1 MGQDHRLPQQRF
13 ELKYLI
19 QEESTSRIRDFVS
32 SYLELDEYGAGQPNF
47 SYAVHSLYLDSEDLS
62 IHHTCINGARNR
74 FKLRL
79 RYYDSRPDS
88 PVFFEVKRRADNC
101 ILKQRCGVRRE
112 AVPLLLAG
120 HLPEPQHLLSHEP
133 RHLHTM
139 QRFNLLLHDLRARPK
154 LHNHYLREAWV
165 SAHDN
170 SVRVTFDRC
179 ILAEPFFRADAVIEM
194 ERPVQVFSEFV
205 VLELKF
211 TTRFPNWFAQLVRR
225 FDLMQ
230 FSSAKYCEG
239 LELLGW
245 HRFVDNG
252 FATVAWKTEPEPKPA
267 PAELAPQFA
276 GALGEPA
283 L

>member
-1 MGQDHRLPQQRF
+1 MPQDHRLPQQRF

-19 QEESTSRIRDFVS
+19 QEESTGAIRDFVS
-32 SYLELDEYGAGQPNF
+32 SYLELDDYGAGQPNL
-47 SYAVHSLYLDSEDLS
+47 SYPVYSLYLDSDDLS
-62 IHHTCINGARNR
+62 IHQACINGARNR

-79 RYYDSRPDS
+79 RYYDGRPDS
-88 PVFFEVKRRADNC
+88 PVFFEIKRRADNC

-120 HLPEPQHLLSHEP
+120 HLPEPEHLLSQEA
-133 RHLHTM
+133 RHLLTM
-139 QRFNLLLHDLRARPK
+139 QRFNLLLHQLGARPK
-154 LHNHYLREAWV
+154 LHNNYLREAWV

-170 SVRVTFDRC
+170 SVRLTFDRR
-179 ILAEPFFRADAVIEM
+179 IRAETCFRAQAVVEM
-194 ERPVQVFSEFV
+194 QQPVRVFPEFV

-225 FDLMQ
+225 FGLMQ

-239 LELLGW
+239 VETLGW
-245 HRFVDNG
+245 HRFVEGDR
-252 FATVAWKTEPEPKPA
+252 ALAWKEQPLPAPA
-267 PAELAPQFA
+267 PAELAPQLV
-276 GALGEPA
+276 GAIGEPA